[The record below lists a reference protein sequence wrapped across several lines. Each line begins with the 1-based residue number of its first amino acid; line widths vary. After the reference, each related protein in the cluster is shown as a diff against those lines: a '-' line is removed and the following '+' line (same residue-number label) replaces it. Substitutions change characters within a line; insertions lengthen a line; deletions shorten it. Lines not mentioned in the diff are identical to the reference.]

1 MCHEAIVTGALAGY
15 NAVKHAKKEKPLVL
29 PEMLAIGDAITYV
42 RTRMATEE
50 GLGYKYTFSGS
61 VYFDRMKEKD
71 LYTIDIDKIRKRV
84 EKAGLTGI
92 FS

>member
-1 MCHEAIVTGALAGY
+1 MPSNALKG
-15 NAVKHAKKEKPLVL
+15 EKPLVF
-29 PEMLAIGDAITYV
+29 PDTLAVGDAISHV

-71 LYTIDIDKIRKRV
+71 LYTVDIEKIRSRV
-84 EKAGLTGI
+84 EQAGLTGV
-92 FS
+92 FA